1 LLLSNSS
8 KLPRYFSRTLE
19 KIIKKVNRKIDE
31 YKRKNKFEFTLS
43 HFLTEKELKIVAKH
57 FKSLDRKVYLTKSSI
72 TETGRGTKRKWS
84 FTSESFLDINEF
96 PRPVDLT
103 ALNDDLGLKDS
114 LTSISVT
121 EVPEDDFL
129 DSQEVI
135 EQKLLTI
142 ITDFLVT
149 NYPSSPQARLEILL
163 NVTDKISCQ
172 WNPDI
177 HVDLARESTLP
188 QETILKLMRP
198 IIKDHLEIQRAT
210 MGETKMLTKQ
220 RINKI
225 AQLKISLTHLE
236 DQEKNE
242 IQTQKNYI
250 EDYTN
255 PRRLLLI
262 GNVTNPCVIAY

>member
-1 LLLSNSS
+1 LLSSNSS

-84 FTSESFLDINEF
+84 FTSESFLDTNEF

-103 ALNDDLGLKDS
+103 STALNDDLGVEDS

-121 EVPEDDFL
+121 ECPEDNLL

-188 QETILKLMRP
+188 QETILNLMRP
-198 IIKDHLEIQRAT
+198 LIKHHLETQRAT
-210 MGETKMLTKQ
+210 IGETRMLTKQ
-220 RINKI
+220 RSNKI
-225 AQLKISLTHLE
+225 AQLKVTLKHLE
-236 DQEKNE
+236 DQEKDE
-242 IQTQKNYI
+242 IQTLEKLHRGLYAPK
-250 EDYTN
+250 ETFLY
-255 PRRLLLI
+255 
-262 GNVTNPCVIAY
+262 